1 MDIKQIAEAMS
12 SEDLIF
18 TYQGIVNKDIVS
30 DILTLAENA
39 LKVEQIENKLR
50 KKLFRVLLEGIQNL
64 YKHQTHHPMSEDE
77 LQEVTTVLL
86 RDTDGYQ
93 LILGNYINC
102 TERNAL
108 KERIDIIN
116 SHDIKELRKKY
127 IEKLS
132 DNERTKEGG
141 SGLGLMD
148 MARKTS
154 EPLSYE
160 FTDVNSDVCYFKLI
174 VKINK
179 SG

>member
-1 MDIKQIAEAMS
+1 
-12 SEDLIF
+12 
-18 TYQGIVNKDIVS
+18 
-30 DILTLAENA
+30 
-39 LKVEQIENKLR
+39 
-50 KKLFRVLLEGIQNL
+50 
-64 YKHQTHHPMSEDE
+64 MSEDE

-86 RDTDGYQ
+86 RDTDSYQ

-102 TERNAL
+102 SERNAL

-179 SG
+179 NG